1 MKYKLKDIL
10 LVIIFFSILLITFF
24 VNIITE
30 DELISVSERRKLASF
45 PKIDTVFNGDYT
57 QKFESYAT
65 DQFKYRDEFRKI
77 KENVEFNLFLKKDN
91 NDLYIKN
98 GKIYKN
104 IGILNENE
112 VKKAASKFNK
122 VYDKYLN
129 KNESK
134 LNNVYYSIIPDK
146 SYYLENN
153 ALKLDVKRMEEILDE
168 SLYYNFRYID
178 IKDLLDKDSYYDT
191 DIHWK
196 QENLLGVVQKINSEM
211 ERETIINNYQMLSKG
226 KFKGGYS
233 GQLITSDELFDYL
246 KYISTDEIEN
256 AITYNY
262 ETQKESKV
270 YDISKWEKSNDKYD
284 FYLSGPVNIMEIRN
298 KTSDFTN
305 YEKNKNLVIF
315 RDSFA
320 SSLVPLLIGNYEKI
334 TLVDLRYISTDYVG
348 NFVSFEDSDVLFLYS
363 DLVINSSTMLK

>member
-91 NDLYIKN
+91 N
-98 GKIYKN
+98 
-104 IGILNENE
+104 
-112 VKKAASKFNK
+112 
-122 VYDKYLN
+122 DKYLN

-298 KTSDFTN
+298 KTNDFTN

-334 TLVDLRYISTDYVG
+334 TLVDLRYISTDYVE